1 MTDVALTGLT
11 RPRLR
16 DLGVRLVEDAALP
29 VAVPGALLLPPGAD
43 QHATLVFVACG
54 GIWLATRLW
63 WRDVAPLHPSGATS
77 TTMGSVL
84 AALVVVIAL
93 AGLVWALLQQIAV
106 LVGVL
111 ALCLA
116 LSLAA
121 DVRDW
126 RRPPPAAQ
134 PRLDPA
140 LREHPGPTR
149 VLTALMPVGSYRATA
164 LQRRLDVDEPTLV
177 AWHRTLVDLG
187 YATSHET
194 LEQAWLDATEVGRA
208 AIAGHLAAVGGR
220 SY

>member
-1 MTDVALTGLT
+1 MTAVALTGLT

-16 DLGVRLVEDAALP
+16 DLWVRLVEDAALP
-29 VAVPGALLLPPGAD
+29 VALPGALLLPPGAD
-43 QHATLVFVACG
+43 QHAALVFGACG
-54 GIWLATRLW
+54 AIWLPAHLW
-63 WRDVAPLHPSGATS
+63 WRDVAPLRPSGETS
-77 TTMGSVL
+77 TRSRTAF

-93 AGLVWALLQQIAV
+93 AGLVWASLQQIAV

-126 RRPPPAAQ
+126 RRPPPPAQ

-140 LREHPGPTR
+140 LREHPGPAR

-194 LEQAWLDATEVGRA
+194 LGQAWLDATEVGRA
-208 AIAGHLAAVGGR
+208 AIAGHLAATGGGDC
-220 SY
+220 

>member
-1 MTDVALTGLT
+1 
-11 RPRLR
+11 
-16 DLGVRLVEDAALP
+16 
-29 VAVPGALLLPPGAD
+29 GAD
-43 QHATLVFVACG
+43 QYAALVFGACG
-54 GIWLATRLW
+54 AIWAATRIW
-63 WRDVAPLHPSGATS
+63 WRDVAPLQPSGETS
-77 TTMGSVL
+77 TTSTTRRTVL

-93 AGLVWALLQQIAV
+93 AGLVWASIQQIAV

-126 RRPPPAAQ
+126 RRPLPAAQ

-140 LREHPGPTR
+140 LREHPGPAL
-149 VLTALMPVGSYRATA
+149 VLTALLPVDSYRATA

-194 LEQAWLDATEVGRA
+194 LGQAWLDATEVGRA
-208 AIAGHLAAVGGR
+208 AIAGHLAAIDDR
-220 SY
+220 KR